1 MTTDQLEGF
10 DDGEG
15 SLVKLGSQREEQN
28 EPGQLPNVSCPER
41 RERYD

>member
-15 SLVKLGSQREEQN
+15 SLVKLGFQREEQ
-28 EPGQLPNVSCPER
+28 EQTWATTER
-41 RERYD
+41 LLS